1 MRRCVCGAPIRA
13 SNSLCPS
20 CLDEYGRDPGQWPE
34 WVRYLVR
41 EERREVDR
49 ARLHR
54 EYALWV
60 DTTPVD
66 DRYPSEMGNGA
77 IAAAWAAIREMR
89 GE

>member
-1 MRRCVCGAPIRA
+1 
-13 SNSLCPS
+13 
-20 CLDEYGRDPGQWPE
+20 
-34 WVRYLVR
+34 VRYLVR

-89 GE
+89 GD